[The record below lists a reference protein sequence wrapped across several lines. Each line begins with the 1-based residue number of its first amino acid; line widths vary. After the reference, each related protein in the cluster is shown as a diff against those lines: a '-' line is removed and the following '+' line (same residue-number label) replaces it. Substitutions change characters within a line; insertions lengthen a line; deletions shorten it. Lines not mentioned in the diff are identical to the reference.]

1 MKHLNS
7 ILFTLFFVSI
17 LKPVYSQTRPNMPTT
32 VAKTPV
38 NYDEGLVGNY
48 TLPDPLR
55 LANGKVVDDTITWI
69 NQRRPELLTLF
80 EELQFG
86 KVPGPPAAMS
96 YKIVET
102 GSAFNNKALRKQI
115 TIYLTKD
122 TADHKMNLLI
132 YLPVHSGKPSP
143 LFLTLSFV
151 TNAMAVDDPAVKPGL
166 AWIDGQKVVQTNSHF
181 SKIDVEK
188 FIDAGFGYA
197 TVYYGDIEPDFKK
210 GIRHGIRS
218 QYLKPGT
225 TSPAADEWGAISAWS
240 WGLSRVMDYFETDA
254 DIDAKRI
261 ALNGAS
267 RLGKTVLWTGARD
280 ERFALIIPSISG
292 EAGASLSRR
301 NYGETI
307 KHITDTSRYFY
318 QFAANYHGF
327 ADRVAELPMDSHM
340 LIALIAPR
348 PLLLQ
353 TGDEDYFSDPKGEF
367 LAALAAEPVYRLFGK
382 AGLGRTTLP
391 EAGNTN
397 LLNTLG
403 YYMHKG
409 GHTVLQEDYDIFIRF
424 MQKHLMDG
432 ADR

>member
-1 MKHLNS
+1 MKPPMKHLNS

-132 YLPVHSGKPSP
+132 YLPVPSGNPSP
-143 LFLTLSFV
+143 LFLALSFV
-151 TNAMAVDDPAVKPGL
+151 TNAMAVDDPAVKPVL
-166 AWIDGQKVVQTNSHF
+166 AWIDGQKVVQTKSHF

-210 GIRHGIRS
+210 GIRHRIRS
-218 QYLKPGT
+218 QYLKQGT
-225 TSPAADEWGAISAWS
+225 TSPAADVWRASS
-240 WGLSRVMDYFETDA
+240 SCRRSLSRVLNYFETIA
-254 DIDAKRI
+254 DIAGKRI
-261 ALNGAS
+261 
-267 RLGKTVLWTGARD
+267 
-280 ERFALIIPSISG
+280 
-292 EAGASLSRR
+292 
-301 NYGETI
+301 
-307 KHITDTSRYFY
+307 
-318 QFAANYHGF
+318 
-327 ADRVAELPMDSHM
+327 
-340 LIALIAPR
+340 
-348 PLLLQ
+348 
-353 TGDEDYFSDPKGEF
+353 
-367 LAALAAEPVYRLFGK
+367 
-382 AGLGRTTLP
+382 
-391 EAGNTN
+391 
-397 LLNTLG
+397 
-403 YYMHKG
+403 
-409 GHTVLQEDYDIFIRF
+409 
-424 MQKHLMDG
+424 
-432 ADR
+432 